1 MEDAEQAAR
10 CCPSGGRHGSG
21 AMPLSFDRGFRRQ
34 IRRPL
39 SALDVDQ
46 WQRLLAAI
54 CFSTE
59 AKESR
64 CGQNWTDD
72 EVSMSGKTFQ
82 QYGGYVLIPLLVIAA
97 VVRIVFGQSGL
108 TGPVIF
114 TTVVLAE
121 IYWFGFP
128 RDIVEV
134 SLDLILP
141 IFSGVIVAA
150 IFDDLDQSF
159 AIISG
164 VLITGVA
171 ICLAIFMYR
180 VKGDWGRL
188 LEDWKARASERRA
201 SKSDSSM

>member
-1 MEDAEQAAR
+1 
-10 CCPSGGRHGSG
+10 
-21 AMPLSFDRGFRRQ
+21 
-34 IRRPL
+34 
-39 SALDVDQ
+39 
-46 WQRLLAAI
+46 
-54 CFSTE
+54 
-59 AKESR
+59 
-64 CGQNWTDD
+64 
-72 EVSMSGKTFQ
+72 MSGKTFQ

-201 SKSDSSM
+201 SKSDSSA